1 MGIDTVPLFG
11 STSQLLASSAGKAF
25 GRYAPTVVNSEQDI
39 EDQVNSGFDKE
50 YPRIVEHSKNKQA
63 YNAEFDEL
71 LSSMS
76 STAIPKK
83 VWRYAVLMRRAVSVL
98 SKYLY
103 KNPPKRTIPSNPGV
117 SDYLEFIYRSEGVDA
132 IIQAA
137 DRMTYVTDVSA
148 IEVFPN
154 FSPEPGDSPVKFRL
168 WDGAE
173 IIPMFGPGDAV
184 NPVAVATITTYGN
197 SQFIARVYTAKAIK
211 TYRIMDGKAE
221 LVEVGANYLGVIPF
235 AFFHYEHP
243 VNYFWSP
250 GIGKALRDM
259 NQHVVRRLTDLSDHI
274 TNLRPKGYA
283 KNCPPQWV
291 VPTNLRP
298 DEFVTMPNAFNA
310 QGEGPEAE
318 LGWLNPDTSFT
329 QIDWEDLTNYIDF
342 GLEMLGVPP
351 SAIRMQQQGGTSGVA
366 IQSEQLP
373 LIEEAENRQ
382 VPFQRYETN
391 LARITLIAAAAQ
403 MEAFKARPVIDP
415 RLLRAAAT
423 NLHISFRWPPMTKN
437 RPGPDRD
444 AHDAFLLQNKLKSR
458 VSLAMDN
465 ENMTEEEATA
475 YVELELQRINAEEM
489 LIAQAPLQ
497 IEAQQAQIAASFAP
511 QPQPQEQSS
520 GQN

>member
-1 MGIDTVPLFG
+1 MAYDTVPLFG
-11 STSQLLASSAGKAF
+11 STSQLLSSNAGKAF
-25 GRYAPTVVNSEQDI
+25 GRFTPTIVNSPEEIQKQVDAGFEQ
-39 EDQVNSGFDKE
+39 E

-71 LSSMS
+71 LTTMS

-83 VWRYAVLMRRAVSVL
+83 VWRYVVLMRRAVSVL

-103 KNPPKRTIPSNPGV
+103 KNPPRRIIPSNPEI
-117 SDYLEFIYRSEGVDA
+117 SDYLEYLYRVEGVNA

-137 DRMTYVTDVSA
+137 DKMTYVTDVSA

-154 FSPEPGDSPVKFRL
+154 FSSDPAASPVKFRL

-173 IIPMFGPGDAV
+173 IIPMFAPDNAID
-184 NPVAVATITTYGN
+184 PVAVATITTFGA
-197 SQFIARVYTAKAIK
+197 SQFIARVYTPETIN
-211 TYRIMDGKAE
+211 TYRIADGKSDLTE
-221 LVEVGANYLGVIPF
+221 SGRNYFGIIPF

-259 NQHVVRRLTDLSDHI
+259 NQHVVRRLTDLNDQIS
-274 TNLRPKGYA
+274 NLRPKGYA

-291 VPTNLRP
+291 MPTNLRP

-318 LGWLNPDTSFT
+318 IGWLNPDTSFT
-329 QIDWEDLTNYIDF
+329 QIDWNDLTNFIDF
-342 GLEMLGVPP
+342 GLEMLGIPP
-351 SAIRMQQQGGTSGVA
+351 SSIRMEQQGGTSGVA

-382 VPFQRYETN
+382 VSFERYETN
-391 LARITLIAAAAQ
+391 LAKITLRVIAAQIETFKVRPIFNPADLRQAA
-403 MEAFKARPVIDP
+403 E
-415 RLLRAAAT
+415 
-423 NLHISFRWPPMTKN
+423 NLAMTFRWPPMTKN

-444 AHDAFLLQNKLKSR
+444 AHDAFMLQNKLKSR
-458 VSLAMDN
+458 ITIMMDN
-465 ENMTEEEATA
+465 ENMSEEEAAA
-475 YVELELQRINAEEM
+475 YVQKQLEQINQEELY
-489 LIAQAPLQ
+489 IAQAQLQ
-497 IEAQQAQIAASFAP
+497 VEQQQLAIQAQFA
-511 QPQPQEQSS
+511 QPPAPESTN
-520 GQN
+520 GN